1 MATYNWNS
9 NLSSLHSYTREP
21 KHITMKTVRSRY
33 HYRKAVAWEQ
43 VTVLIIFI
51 INHFYKW
58 SLKVCKW
65 KPSSG
70 DLSAPLGW
78 LGDVHSKLY
87 EIKQWNATLNTVTS
101 IIMVILSG
109 KSFKLITDI
118 MQAHSE
124 HLQKP
129 LGFFLFS
136 LHFTLQKVTQQLPK
150 YSG

>member
-9 NLSSLHSYTREP
+9 NLSSLHSYTRDL
-21 KHITMKTVRSRY
+21 HITMKTVRSCC
-33 HYRKAVAWEQ
+33 HCRKAVAWEQ

-65 KPSSG
+65 KLISG

-78 LGDVHSKLY
+78 LGNVHSILY
-87 EIKQWNATLNTVTS
+87 EIKQWSTTLNTVTS
-101 IIMVILSG
+101 ITMVILSG
-109 KSFKLITDI
+109 KTFKLITDI
-118 MQAHSE
+118 MWAHSE

-129 LGFFLFS
+129 LGFLLFS
-136 LHFTLQKVTQQLPK
+136 IYFTLGKVTQQLPK
-150 YSG
+150 YSS